1 MFICKLPKW
10 KYWTA
15 YLSSLA
21 RDKRSQ
27 RFGVETRESETQ
39 TAVHAICCQLERF
52 LPNVILKQWHTV
64 HHINPQA
71 GVRKSLE
78 KCAASHILPTI
89 LSPSPYDPL
98 LIWKILTQGCFKK
111 TTNFYFL
118 ITWKIILI
126 FLMQIG
132 PSLLSWYFHPN
143 ISGEPEP
150 AWSLSWAIQ
159 GEILPLQNLSL
170 HWTKTLCTSRPSFNS
185 VVTCISCSCERS
197 GAFIN
202 CLTWRRLSTSLRI
215 SVGRMP
221 GSRSEEGSSRL
232 RSSSSSCSSTGAVI
246 ISKKVCAA
254 HIFHKEWERG
264 AFNSF
269 TITLRTSTNLHTH
282 KGVQATSRQGWRQL
296 WKRLISQKKKKK
308 KV

>member
-39 TAVHAICCQLERF
+39 TAVHAVCCQLERF

-132 PSLLSWYFHPN
+132 PSLLSWYFHP
-143 ISGEPEP
+143 
-150 AWSLSWAIQ
+150 
-159 GEILPLQNLSL
+159 
-170 HWTKTLCTSRPSFNS
+170 HYFRWT
-185 VVTCISCSCERS
+185 
-197 GAFIN
+197 
-202 CLTWRRLSTSLRI
+202 
-215 SVGRMP
+215 
-221 GSRSEEGSSRL
+221 
-232 RSSSSSCSSTGAVI
+232 
-246 ISKKVCAA
+246 
-254 HIFHKEWERG
+254 
-264 AFNSF
+264 
-269 TITLRTSTNLHTH
+269 RTSMISILSNSRWNSSAAKFVATLNENTVH
-282 KGVQATSRQGWRQL
+282 KPA
-296 WKRLISQKKKKK
+296 
-308 KV
+308 